1 MLKTLREKFDRFA
14 ADFYNYGAGWVNRL
28 GNLLKLPQFF
38 TLTERYLSTRPAVL
52 GVEWFVALSLTMYFF
67 FLVRP
72 AGLPAP
78 DGNTMR
84 KLQLLVGIS
93 LSGGKR
99 SSATQLEETHGGPDA
114 VGLVA
119 GRGIQREAGFDWS
132 GISELVWVIPRSM
145 AFSAVSVAYPV
156 SP

>member
-1 MLKTLREKFDRFA
+1 
-14 ADFYNYGAGWVNRL
+14 
-28 GNLLKLPQFF
+28 
-38 TLTERYLSTRPAVL
+38 VL

-93 LSGGKR
+93 LSGGER
-99 SSATQLEETHGGPDA
+99 SSATQLEETVSGPNA
-114 VGLVA
+114 IVMAA
-119 GRGIQREAGFDWS
+119 GHRIQREARLQWVGF
-132 GISELVWVIPRSM
+132 
-145 AFSAVSVAYPV
+145 
-156 SP
+156 